1 MIPRGAEGVA
11 PAGDEIEQLFRQ
23 AFRRQ
28 AGAVEIITYFDA
40 ERRPS
45 GLTATAVASV
55 SATPPRLL
63 VCLNRASRSRDE
75 VVRAG
80 RFGVNFLSLA
90 QREIAEH
97 CSRPGGDKGLSP
109 AWLSAEAS
117 GRATPVL
124 GAALV
129 HCECAVGPIY
139 EVETH
144 SIVIGR
150 VENIWL
156 GAFDE
161 PLVYFDGTYSTLDR
175 SPEKS
180 LQAMWDA
187 FESAY
192 WNL

>member
-1 MIPRGAEGVA
+1 MD
-11 PAGDEIEQLFRQ
+11 DELEPLFRQ

-28 AGAVEIITYFDA
+28 AGAVTVITYQDTA
-40 ERRPS
+40 GRPS
-45 GLTATAVASV
+45 GMTATAVSAV

-63 VCLNRASRSRDE
+63 VCLNRGSRSRDE
-75 VVRAG
+75 IVQAG
-80 RFGVNFLSLA
+80 RFGVNMLALS
-90 QREIAEH
+90 QREIADH
-97 CSRPGGDKGLSP
+97 CSRPGGTKVLSP
-109 AWLSAEAS
+109 DWLAPAAA
-117 GRATPVL
+117 ATDPPVL
-124 GAALV
+124 DAALT
-129 HCECAVGPIY
+129 HCRCAVGPVY

-150 VENIWL
+150 VEGIRL
-156 GAFDE
+156 GGFDE